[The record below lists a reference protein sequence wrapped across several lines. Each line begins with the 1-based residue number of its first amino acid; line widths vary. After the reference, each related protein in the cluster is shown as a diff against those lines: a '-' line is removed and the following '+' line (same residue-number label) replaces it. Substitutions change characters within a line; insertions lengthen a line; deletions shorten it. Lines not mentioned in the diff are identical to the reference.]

1 MRDLAQISKIKGGQL
16 AENMIK
22 LGKNSYGEER
32 KSMGFADPVDYV
44 VVSFEGDYAML
55 QKVDEPNGELTQV
68 AIALLPDG
76 ATDGSR
82 VRRVMLEYTLLP

>member
-1 MRDLAQISKIKGGQL
+1 
-16 AENMIK
+16 
-22 LGKNSYGEER
+22 
-32 KSMGFADPVDYV
+32 MGFADPVDYI

-55 QKVDEPNGELTQV
+55 RMADEPDAQLIQV

-82 VRRVMLEYTLLP
+82 VRRVMLDYTLL

>member
-1 MRDLAQISKIKGGQL
+1 
-16 AENMIK
+16 
-22 LGKNSYGEER
+22 
-32 KSMGFADPVDYV
+32 MGFADPVDYV

-55 QKVDEPNGELTQV
+55 QKIDEPNDELTQV

>member
-1 MRDLAQISKIKGGQL
+1 
-16 AENMIK
+16 
-22 LGKNSYGEER
+22 
-32 KSMGFADPVDYV
+32 MGFADPVDYI

-55 QKVDEPNGELTQV
+55 HKADEPDAQLIQV

-82 VRRVMLEYTLLP
+82 VRRVMLDYTLL

>member
-1 MRDLAQISKIKGGQL
+1 
-16 AENMIK
+16 
-22 LGKNSYGEER
+22 
-32 KSMGFADPVDYV
+32 MGFADPVDYI

-55 QKVDEPNGELTQV
+55 RKADEPDTQLTQV

-82 VRRVMLEYTLLP
+82 VRRVMLDYTLL

>member
-1 MRDLAQISKIKGGQL
+1 
-16 AENMIK
+16 
-22 LGKNSYGEER
+22 
-32 KSMGFADPVDYV
+32 MGFADPVDYI

-55 QKVDEPNGELTQV
+55 RKADEPDAQLTQV

-82 VRRVMLEYTLLP
+82 VRRAMLEYTLL

>member
-1 MRDLAQISKIKGGQL
+1 
-16 AENMIK
+16 
-22 LGKNSYGEER
+22 
-32 KSMGFADPVDYV
+32 MGFADPVDYI

-55 QKVDEPNGELTQV
+55 RKADELDAQLTQV

-82 VRRVMLEYTLLP
+82 VRRVMLEYTLL

>member
-1 MRDLAQISKIKGGQL
+1 
-16 AENMIK
+16 
-22 LGKNSYGEER
+22 
-32 KSMGFADPVDYV
+32 MGFADPVDYI

-55 QKVDEPNGELTQV
+55 RKADEPDAQLIQV

-82 VRRVMLEYTLLP
+82 VMLDYTLL

>member
-1 MRDLAQISKIKGGQL
+1 
-16 AENMIK
+16 
-22 LGKNSYGEER
+22 
-32 KSMGFADPVDYV
+32 MGFADSVDYI

-55 QKVDEPNGELTQV
+55 RKADEPDAQLTQV

-82 VRRVMLEYTLLP
+82 VRRVMLEYTLL

>member
-1 MRDLAQISKIKGGQL
+1 
-16 AENMIK
+16 
-22 LGKNSYGEER
+22 
-32 KSMGFADPVDYV
+32 MGFADPVDYI

-55 QKVDEPNGELTQV
+55 RKAEEPDGQLTQV

-82 VRRVMLEYTLLP
+82 VRRVMLDYTLL